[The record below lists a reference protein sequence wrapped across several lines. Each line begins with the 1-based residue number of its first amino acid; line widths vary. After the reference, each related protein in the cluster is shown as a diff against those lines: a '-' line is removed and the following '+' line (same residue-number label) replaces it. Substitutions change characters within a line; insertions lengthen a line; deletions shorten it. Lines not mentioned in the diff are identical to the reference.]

1 MYKTD
6 RLKWGY
12 QLLYRSF
19 RHMRKMRTLHRRGCD
34 VVHEMSDLCGERHK
48 IVVRLLLVVVI
59 IFFKRQG
66 ILLLHGETQHLPQQ
80 NIQPVGLLLFFLR
93 S

>member
-6 RLKWGY
+6 RLKRGY

-19 RHMRKMRTLHRRGCD
+19 RHMRKMRALHRRGCD
-34 VVHEMSDLCGERHK
+34 VVHEMSELCGGQYK
-48 IVVRLLLVVVI
+48 TIVRCLLVVI